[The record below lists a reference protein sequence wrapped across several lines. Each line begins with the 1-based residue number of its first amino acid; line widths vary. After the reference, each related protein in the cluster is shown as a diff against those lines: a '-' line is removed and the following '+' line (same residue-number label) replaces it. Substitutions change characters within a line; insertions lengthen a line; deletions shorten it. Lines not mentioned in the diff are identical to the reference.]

1 MRGHQRKVE
10 AVVSCRR
17 AYLGKSIE
25 VLDKVVR
32 LPDDRFAH
40 RDVVTYVGGAVC
52 VIALTGDNRVVLVR
66 QYRPAPEMV
75 MLEIPAGRR
84 RDAHERFL
92 TAARRE
98 LREETGYVASSWK
111 KCAAFWPSPGFVDE
125 RLTLYIARGLR
136 HGPTEMDSDEFIRPI
151 LIPVTE
157 AIERCRDGRMNDAK
171 TLIGLLWCAAFEGL
185 AGS

>member
-1 MRGHQRKVE
+1 MTRRRMFE
-10 AVVSCRR
+10 AVLSCRQV
-17 AYLGKSIE
+17 YLGKSIE

-52 VIALTGDNRVVLVR
+52 VVALTVDDRVVLVR

-84 RDAHERFL
+84 HDVHERFL

-98 LREETGYVASSWK
+98 LREETGYVATSWK
-111 KCAAFWPSPGFVDE
+111 KCVAFWSSPGFVDE

-136 HGPTEMDSDEFIRPI
+136 HGPTEMDSDEFIRPV
-151 LIPVTE
+151 LMPVTE

-171 TLIGLLWCAAFEGL
+171 TLIGLLWYAAFEG
-185 AGS
+185 SMNS

>member
-1 MRGHQRKVE
+1 MRTRQRMFE
-10 AVVSCRR
+10 AVLSCRQ

-32 LPDDRFAH
+32 LPDDRVAH
-40 RDVVTYVGGAVC
+40 RDVVTYAGGAVC
-52 VIALTGDNRVVLVR
+52 VVALTADNRVVLVR

-84 RDAHERFL
+84 DVRERFL

-111 KCAAFWPSPGFVDE
+111 KCIEFWPSPGFVDE
-125 RLTLYIARGLR
+125 RLTLYVAKGLQ
-136 HGPTEMDSDEFIRPI
+136 HGSTEMDSDEFVRPV
-151 LIPVTE
+151 LLPVTE

-171 TLIGLLWCAAFEGL
+171 TLIGLLWYAAFEGS

>member
-1 MRGHQRKVE
+1 MTRRRMFE
-10 AVVSCRR
+10 AVLSCRQ

-52 VIALTGDNRVVLVR
+52 VVALTVDNRVVLVR

-84 RDAHERFL
+84 HDVHERFL

-98 LREETGYVASSWK
+98 LREETGYIASSWK
-111 KCAAFWPSPGFVDE
+111 KCIEFWPSPGFVDE
-125 RLTLYIARGLR
+125 RLTLYIAKGLR
-136 HGPTEMDSDEFIRPI
+136 HGPTEMDSDEFIKPV
-151 LIPVTE
+151 LMPVTE

>member
-1 MRGHQRKVE
+1 MFE
-10 AVVSCRR
+10 AVLSCRQ

-32 LPDDRFAH
+32 LPDDRVAH
-40 RDVVTYVGGAVC
+40 RDVVTYAGGAVC
-52 VIALTGDNRVVLVR
+52 VVALTANNCVVLVR
-66 QYRPAPEMV
+66 QYRPSPEMV

-84 RDAHERFL
+84 HGVHERFL

-98 LREETGYVASSWK
+98 LRE
-111 KCAAFWPSPGFVDE
+111 
-125 RLTLYIARGLR
+125 RLTLYIAKDLR
-136 HGPTEMDSDEFIRPI
+136 HGPTEMDSDEFIRPV
-151 LIPVTE
+151 LMPVTE

-171 TLIGLLWCAAFEGL
+171 TLIGLLWYAAFEGL